1 MAKRRLVLGT
11 AGHIDHGKTQLVKA
25 LTGTNT
31 ARQKEEIQ
39 RGITIDLGF
48 ADTNLGGFEVGFVDV
63 PGHERFVKNML
74 AGTTGVQFILLVV
87 AADESIMPQTIEHFH
102 ICRLL
107 GIPRGMVVITKKNS
121 VDSDL
126 LRLVEEEVQDLIA
139 GSFLND
145 SPIVAVDSVS
155 GDGIAFLR
163 KILTQQL
170 SSIEDNPNQSQTE
183 LFRLPIDRVF
193 SLRGFGTIV
202 TGTPCGGTIEK
213 EDKVQA
219 YPGNLLGRVRNI
231 QIYGEPS
238 ASGTVGN
245 RLALNLVG
253 IEKDA
258 LQRGT
263 VLALPGTLSPTYM
276 LDVHVELLEDT
287 PAALKIQSPI
297 RLHQGSS
304 EIIGRFYPV
313 GGRRELAPGESGLAQ
328 IRLERPTTVC
338 VGDRFILRR
347 YSPMTTI
354 GGGLVLDPIPLKT
367 RGLKSRQLTPLLQK
381 LSQDW
386 ETGSKDKIAQTLD
399 YLISRSGPAGISFD
413 QLSSC
418 TGYTPDHIIR
428 LLNSQKNV
436 ILIRPPGVAVNSEQL
451 EKLKNCLLSEIGSHH
466 ANYPLAPGV
475 FREELKGKVMGHY
488 EGTYYTG
495 VLRSLEL
502 DGLIRISTH
511 TVSLPDHTVT
521 LTPEQQKI
529 TEKILNTFSKEQA
542 KAMTLQQVAFKVG
555 IAESGIRDLFFFLVQ
570 KGSITRISEEF
581 FLAFE
586 QLEFIRRLIKENLP
600 SGSSFSIGEFKD
612 LFHITRRLAIPLL
625 EFLDRSHIT
634 RRVGNDRQVI

>member
-1 MAKRRLVLGT
+1 MAKRRLVIGT

-25 LTGTNT
+25 LTGINT
-31 ARQKEEIQ
+31 ARQKEELQ

-48 ADTNLGGFEVGFVDV
+48 ADTHLGDFEVGFVDV

-107 GIPRGMVVITKKNS
+107 GIPRGMVVLTKKDS

-126 LRLVEEEVQDLIA
+126 LRLVEEEVKDLIA
-139 GSFLND
+139 GSFLHS

-155 GDGIAFLR
+155 GAGIASLR
-163 KILTQQL
+163 EVLTHQL
-170 SSIEDNPNQSQTE
+170 SSIEEDPNQSRNE

-202 TGTPCGGTIEK
+202 TGTPCGGRIEK

-219 YPGNLLGRVRNI
+219 YPSNLLGRVRNI

-253 IEKDA
+253 IEKNA
-258 LQRGT
+258 LQRGM

-276 LDVHVELLEDT
+276 LDVHVELLKCA

-297 RLHQGSS
+297 RVHQGSS

-313 GGRRELAPGESGLAQ
+313 GGRRELKPGESGLAQ
-328 IRLERPTTVC
+328 IRLERPTIVC

-367 RGLKSRQLTPLLQK
+367 RTLKSRKFTPLLQE
-381 LSQDW
+381 LSQEW
-386 ETGSKDKIAQTLD
+386 ETVNRNKIARTLG
-399 YLISRSGPAGISFD
+399 YLILKSGPAGISFD

-418 TGYTPDHIIR
+418 TGYTIGH
-428 LLNSQKNV
+428 LLQLLDSQKNV
-436 ILIRPPGVAVNSEQL
+436 ALIDPPGVVVNSEQL
-451 EKLKNCLLSEIGSHH
+451 EKLKNDLLGEIDSHH

-495 VLRSLEL
+495 VLRSLES
-502 DGLIRISTH
+502 DGRIRISNH

-521 LTPEQQKI
+521 LTPEQQNI
-529 TEKILNTFSKEQA
+529 TEKILEAFSKEQA
-542 KAMTLQQVAFKVG
+542 TAMTLQQVSSKAG
-555 IAESGIRDLFFFLVQ
+555 IAEPGIRDLFFFLVQ
-570 KGSITRISEEF
+570 EGSLIRISEEF
-581 FLAFE
+581 FLTSE
-586 QLEFIRRLIKENLP
+586 QLEFIRCLMKENLP
-600 SGSSFSIGEFKD
+600 SGAIFSIGEFKD
-612 LFHITRRLAIPLL
+612 LFHIPRRLTVPLL
-625 EFLDRSHIT
+625 EFLDRLHIT
-634 RRVGNDRQVI
+634 RRVGNNRQVL

>member
-25 LTGTNT
+25 LTGINT
-31 ARQKEEIQ
+31 ARQKEELQ

-48 ADTNLGGFEVGFVDV
+48 AATNLGDFEVGFVDV

-87 AADESIMPQTIEHFH
+87 AADESIMPQTREHFH

-107 GIPRGMVVITKKNS
+107 GIPKGMVVITKKNS

-139 GSFLND
+139 GSFLNS

-155 GDGIAFLR
+155 GDGIASLR
-163 KILTQQL
+163 EVLIRQL
-170 SSIEDNPNQSQTE
+170 SSIEEHPTQSRNE
-183 LFRLPIDRVF
+183 FFRLPIDRIF

-202 TGTPCGGTIEK
+202 TGTPCGGKIET

-231 QIYGEPS
+231 QIYGETS

-253 IEKDA
+253 IEKNA
-258 LQRGT
+258 LQRGM
-263 VLALPGTLSPTYM
+263 VLAPPGKLFPTYM
-276 LDVHVELLEDT
+276 LDAHVELLEGA

-304 EIIGRFYPV
+304 EIIGRFYPI
-313 GGRRELAPGESGLAQ
+313 GGRREIKPGESGLAQ
-328 IRLERPTTVC
+328 IRLERPTTLC

-367 RGLKSRQLTPLLQK
+367 RGLKSRKFTPLLQE

-386 ETGSKDKIAQTLD
+386 KTESRNKIAQTLG
-399 YLISRSGPAGISFD
+399 YLISKSGPAGIPFD

-418 TGYTPDHIIR
+418 TGYTTDHIFQ
-428 LLNSQKNV
+428 LLDSQKNV
-436 ILIRPPGVAVNSEQL
+436 TLIDPPGVAVNSEQL
-451 EKLKNCLLSEIGSHH
+451 EKLKNDLLGKIGSYHS
-466 ANYPLAPGV
+466 NYPLAPGV

-495 VLRSLEL
+495 VLRSLES
-502 DGLIRISTH
+502 DGRIRVSTH

-521 LTPEQQKI
+521 LTSKQQKI
-529 TEKILNTFSKEQA
+529 TEKILKTFSKEQA
-542 KAMTLQQVAFKVG
+542 TAMTLQQVSSKVG

-570 KGSITRISEEF
+570 EGSLIRISEEF
-581 FLAFE
+581 FLTSG
-586 QLEFIRRLIKENLP
+586 QLEVIKCLMEENLP
-600 SGSSFSIGEFKD
+600 SGSIFNIGEFKD
-612 LFHITRRLAIPLL
+612 LFQIPRRLTIPLL

-634 RRVGNDRQVI
+634 RRVGNNRQVL